1 MFASYL
7 CKFKK
12 ITLLLPWLGDNKHKR
27 FDDRQSSAALKS
39 LHSGDQI
46 FQGPL
51 VRLIYDMV
59 ETCEPSFELYVP
71 CGFCHFVND
80 IFCLKPVPPCFNLA
94 PDQQTAARTDSIL
107 FCFGSQL
114 STQGYNNLAVVSW
127 VGIKLCSWASP
138 RESLHSKSVWFVLHK
153 INQDKQECKSLVGRR
168 CWGSHGEVTVPSL
181 NGGHCP
187 RPHSQSN
194 PPSTLC

>member
-1 MFASYL
+1 MLTIWWLAVTATGRRWRWRWWGLDCFHCRWHSDPPSSPSYPL
-7 CKFKK
+7 AYWKVV
-12 ITLLLPWLGDNKHKR
+12 
-27 FDDRQSSAALKS
+27 LKS
-39 LHSGDQI
+39 RPAWLWQPAVSA
-46 FQGPL
+46 F
-51 VRLIYDMV
+51 
-59 ETCEPSFELYVP
+59 EPG
-71 CGFCHFVND
+71 CN
-80 IFCLKPVPPCFNLA
+80 N
-94 PDQQTAARTDSIL
+94 R
-107 FCFGSQL
+107 CFGSQL

-187 RPHSQSN
+187 KPHSQSN
-194 PPSTLC
+194 PPSTLCLKKHLNVEALSWQEFLISFEDCINLLKFSIMP